1 MNTVL
6 ADISVQLPLANTL
19 VDTFL
24 HGGVLMWPLLA
35 LSLVTL
41 GIVVER
47 LFWWSA
53 ARRSRNTERLTGVYK
68 ALANGDTSG
77 AVQIAEGSAD
87 PRVRVVAHGL
97 EHSEIDIVIAMQVQ
111 AAEET
116 KLARRFLDVL
126 DTAITLAP
134 LLGLLGTVT
143 GIMRSFHFVGGD
155 QELAAAKVSG
165 GIGEALIATAFGLGI
180 AITTLIP
187 FNAMGSRAEEL
198 GHELDTVIGN
208 VRLLVEKARQKAR
221 DRVPAGI
228 SEA

>member
-1 MNTVL
+1 MSL
-6 ADISVQLPLANTL
+6 HLPLANVL

-35 LSLVTL
+35 LSFVTL

-53 ARRSRNTERLTGVYK
+53 ARRNRNTARLNSVYQ
-68 ALANGDTSG
+68 ALTKGDTAG
-77 AVQIAEGSAD
+77 ATRLAHASLD

-97 EHSEIDIVIAMQVQ
+97 DHSEIDIVIAMEIQ

-116 KLARRFLDVL
+116 KQARRFLDVL

-208 VRLLVEKARQKAR
+208 VRLLIEKARFNAR
-221 DRVPAGI
+221 SGVPAGV
-228 SEA
+228 SEE